1 MCVDTLTPATS
12 IAGVER
18 PAVGGSSLVAVHSLE
33 DRRDG
38 DLIREVGLGNED
50 AFRELFRRY
59 APLAKAL
66 AFRVVRQS
74 FLAEEIVQEVF
85 LAIWERAGSYRE
97 DQGSVRSWLL
107 SMIHHRAVDLVR
119 REEAQRRRAKEQ
131 EAAAVEVVDVSDATD
146 AGQMVVD
153 AMDLGDRR
161 RSVRAVLDE
170 LPHEQRQV
178 LEAMYYQGKTQKSI
192 AEETGVP
199 LGTVKSRTL
208 LGMQRLRRALST
220 EDR

>member
-1 MCVDTLTPATS
+1 MCVDPLTPATS

-18 PAVGGSSLVAVHSLE
+18 PALGGSSLVAVHSLE

-97 DQGSVRSWLL
+97 DHGSVRSWLL

-153 AMDLGDRR
+153 AMDLVDRR

-170 LPHEQRQV
+170 LPQEQRQV
-178 LEAMYYQGKTQKSI
+178 LEAMYYEGKTQAAI
-192 AEETGVP
+192 ARETGVP

-208 LGMQRLRRALST
+208 LAMRRLRRALST

>member
-1 MCVDTLTPATS
+1 LDHAVTPATS

-18 PAVGGSSLVAVHSLE
+18 PAVGRLSLVAVHSLE

-38 DLIREVGLGNED
+38 DLIRQVELGNEE

-59 APLAKAL
+59 APLGKAL
-66 AFRVVRQS
+66 ALRVVRQS
-74 FLAEEIVQEVF
+74 FLAEEIVQEAF
-85 LAIWERAGSYRE
+85 LAIWERAGTYRE
-97 DQGSVRSWLL
+97 EHGSVRSWLL
-107 SMIHHRAVDLVR
+107 SMVHHRAVDLVR
-119 REEAQRRRAKEQ
+119 REEAQRRRAQEQ
-131 EAAAVEVVDVSDATD
+131 EAAAHAVVDVSDAMD

-161 RSVRAVLDE
+161 REVRAVLEE
-170 LPHEQRQV
+170 LPPEQRQV
-178 LEAMYYQGKTQKSI
+178 LEAMYYQGKSQKTI

-208 LGMQRLRRALST
+208 LAMRRLRRALST
-220 EDR
+220 EER